1 MDFDQILKDLQ
12 LRANEIADQVD
23 VDARVE
29 DAKELARKTK
39 ERLET
44 DEKARNIAL
53 GGAGLLAVL
62 MATKGGRNLVG
73 GVAKTGAVA
82 ALGALAWQAW
92 KNREGGPADDVVVA
106 DTDVFRIDPVE
117 NEDFSRAVIET
128 MALAAHA
135 DGNIDAD
142 EMEAIDKALKDAGA
156 DISMLG
162 ASADKAQT
170 LEDIVAAART
180 PNHAAQLYAAACV
193 ATGEVSGE
201 EGDFL
206 ADLADRLAIH
216 PRTAAAIRDQAVK
229 A

>member
-1 MDFDQILKDLQ
+1 MSLQ
-12 LRANEIADQVD
+12 FLITAFVVVLAPGTGVIYTLAIGLGQG
-23 VDARVE
+23 ARP
-29 DAKELARKTK
+29 AAW
-39 ERLET
+39 
-44 DEKARNIAL
+44 
-53 GGAGLLAVL
+53 
-62 MATKGGRNLVG
+62 
-73 GVAKTGAVA
+73 A
-82 ALGALAWQAW
+82 ALGCTFGIVPHLLAATLGLAAVLHSSALAFQIVKFAGVAYLLYLAWQAW
-92 KNREGGPADDVVVA
+92 KNREGGPAEEAVVA
-106 DTDVFRIDPVE
+106 DADAFRIDPVE

-170 LEDIVAAART
+170 LEDIVVAAKT

-193 ATGEVSGE
+193 ATGETSGE